1 MKKIIFLV
9 CIALLAACHKDDDN
23 DKQEDLPGRTV
34 LVYMSGENSLSYTAP
49 VDLQE
54 MKEGSKKIGKNDNLL
69 VYYDRRQTGELPWLG
84 RIKDGIIVDSVSV
97 ADMNISNVDPPA
109 SDPHVMEDVLKYA
122 YSHYPALDGYGL
134 VLWGHCNGWVLE
146 DSIAYTR
153 AWGIDDGRDQP
164 GGPGR
169 VLINIPTIRRVLEKQ
184 PHLDF
189 IFADCCLFMCM
200 ESVYELREVA
210 DYIIGPPAEIPTDGA
225 PYATMVPAMFDRD
238 DFATKMVE
246 NYYEDY
252 EHNLLLTAV
261 ETKGM
266 DELAEATRNVLEA
279 IYDRLDTEYPDVS
292 GLIHYYYDSTNDGT
306 FKSWAATYH
315 DAGDFIMRYATDEE
329 YQTWKE
335 ALDNVIVAKTYAEWW
350 TTDKNWNPYYT
361 DFTMSPERA
370 HGLSMFIRQD
380 PISYYYQRRN
390 PELERFLWYYAVWER
405 PTTE

>member
-1 MKKIIFLV
+1 
-9 CIALLAACHKDDDN
+9 
-23 DKQEDLPGRTV
+23 
-34 LVYMSGENSLSYTAP
+34 
-49 VDLQE
+49 
-54 MKEGSKKIGKNDNLL
+54 
-69 VYYDRRQTGELPWLG
+69 
-84 RIKDGIIVDSVSV
+84 
-97 ADMNISNVDPPA
+97 
-109 SDPHVMEDVLKYA
+109 
-122 YSHYPALDGYGL
+122 
-134 VLWGHCNGWVLE
+134 
-146 DSIAYTR
+146 
-153 AWGIDDGRDQP
+153 
-164 GGPGR
+164 
-169 VLINIPTIRRVLEKQ
+169 
-184 PHLDF
+184 
-189 IFADCCLFMCM
+189 
-200 ESVYELREVA
+200 VA
-210 DYIIGPPAEIPTDGA
+210 DYIIGTPAEIPTDGA
-225 PYATMVPAMFDRD
+225 PYATVVPAMFDRD
-238 DFATKMVE
+238 DFAIKMVE

-252 EHNLLLTAV
+252 EDDLLLTAV